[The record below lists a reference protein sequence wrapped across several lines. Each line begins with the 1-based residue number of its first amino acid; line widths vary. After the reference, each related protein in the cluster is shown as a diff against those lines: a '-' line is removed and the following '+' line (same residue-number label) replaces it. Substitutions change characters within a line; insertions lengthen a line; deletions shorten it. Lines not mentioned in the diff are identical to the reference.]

1 MVEPLIVPNSEPFYL
16 PGSRTGCLLLHGFSS
31 MPEEM
36 RPLGRDLND
45 QGFTVL
51 GARLAGHATHPW
63 DLLRTEWRDWVIT
76 VEESLALLRGSCDRI
91 FIIGKSMGGI
101 LALLA
106 AARFPVNGTVLIS
119 TTYDLDDDWRL
130 RSVRFWSIFIPFIFK
145 GRTPILDYKA
155 ARRERDYPAYPFFP
169 TRILAEVE
177 DLKYAMYKEMDQIRD
192 PVLIVHSR
200 KDAGISA
207 KSVEHLFA
215 TLQAKDKELFW
226 SEDTDH
232 FSVLDS
238 NCQPVYEKIVSFLK
252 RVANS
257 E

>member
-1 MVEPLIVPNSEPFYL
+1 MTETLIVPKSEPFFF

-36 RPLGRDLND
+36 YQLGQFLH
-45 QGFTVL
+45 QEGFTVL

-63 DLLRTEWRDWVIT
+63 DLFRTEWRDWVVT
-76 VEESLALLRGSCDRI
+76 VEESLAILRGCCDRI

-106 AARFPVNGTVLIS
+106 SSRFPIDATVVIS

-130 RSVRFWSIFIPFIFK
+130 RSVRFWSFFIPLIFK
-145 GRTPILDYKA
+145 GHTPILDYKI

-177 DLKYAMYKEMDQIRD
+177 DLKHAMYKEIGNVRS
-192 PVLIVHSR
+192 PVLMVHTR
-200 KDAGISA
+200 KNPLVPA
-207 KSVEHLFA
+207 KNVEHLFA
-215 TLQAKDKELFW
+215 VIPSSDKELFW
-226 SEDTDH
+226 CDDIGESI
-232 FSVLDS
+232 VLEP
-238 NCQPVYEKIVSFLK
+238 NCMPAFDKIATFLK
-252 RVANS
+252 RVENS
-257 E
+257 A

>member
-1 MVEPLIVPNSEPFYL
+1 MADTLIVPKSEPFFY

-36 RPLGRDLND
+36 QPLGQYLHE

-51 GARLAGHATHPW
+51 GARLSGHATHPW
-63 DLLRTEWRDWVIT
+63 DLFRTEWRDWVIT
-76 VEESLALLRGSCDRI
+76 VEESLALLHGCCDRI

-106 AARFPVNGTVLIS
+106 AARFSLSGTVVIS

-130 RSVRFWSIFIPFIFK
+130 RTVRFWSFFIPLIFK
-145 GRTPILDYKA
+145 GRTPILDFKV

-177 DLKYAMYKEMDQIRD
+177 DLKHAMYKEIDKVRC

-200 KDAGISA
+200 KDSSVPA
-207 KSVEHLFA
+207 KNVENLFA
-215 TLQAKDKELFW
+215 ALQAPDKELFW
-226 SEDTDH
+226 CEEIVNSI
-232 FSVLDS
+232 VLDT
-238 NCQPVYEKIVSFLK
+238 NCQPAYEKISSFLK
-252 RVANS
+252 RVENS